1 MPLTAMAAATAARLR
16 GAELTYG
23 EVGRT
28 TGPLPAGY
36 HHRVLPARDTA
47 GQGRGTGRPDHPAPH
62 HRPLP
67 PGPGQ
72 LTTWLTVARP
82 MRSSVSSVITGAA
95 AASG

>member
-36 HHRVLPARDTA
+36 YHVRRVA
-47 GQGRGTGRPDHPAPH
+47 
-62 HRPLP
+62 
-67 PGPGQ
+67 
-72 LTTWLTVARP
+72 
-82 MRSSVSSVITGAA
+82 VIGVGAA
-95 AASG
+95 VFAEAADSLLGLRHAARAPGKR

>member
-36 HHRVLPARDTA
+36 HHVRRAAVIGVGARC
-47 GQGRGTGRPDHPAPH
+47 R
-62 HRPLP
+62 
-67 PGPGQ
+67 
-72 LTTWLTVARP
+72 
-82 MRSSVSSVITGAA
+82 M
-95 AASG
+95 